1 MKRLL
6 KIINVSFIETRKKDE
21 KMSYKEYKRVFLIV
35 CDSMGIGN
43 AEDAAKFGDEGANT
57 IGHIAQAK
65 NGLYVENM
73 EGLGLGNLGDFMG
86 IHKVP
91 HQLGTTAALRE
102 VSNGKDTM
110 TGHWEMMGLKIDK
123 PFQTFTDTGF
133 PDEFIKLFEE
143 KTGRKCVGNYAE
155 SGTVILDKFGEHQL
169 ETGDWIVYTS
179 ADSVF
184 QIAANEEIIP
194 LDELY
199 KACKIAR
206 ELLMKDEWK
215 VGRVIARPFVGHK
228 KGEFKRT
235 PHRHDYALKPFGR
248 TVLNSLKD
256 NGLDVVGVGKIPDI
270 FVNEGITEGIH
281 TDDNTDGMMKTIELA
296 KKEQEGLIFVNL
308 VDFDA
313 VYGHRRNAIG
323 YGDAIELFDKQLDE
337 LMRNMHDDD
346 LLMITADHGNDPT
359 WKGTDHTR
367 EHVPLLM
374 YSKSL
379 AHPEKLGILDSYAVI
394 GATIADNFNVEN
406 PGIGYSLLDK
416 VVRTR

>member
-1 MKRLL
+1 
-6 KIINVSFIETRKKDE
+6 
-21 KMSYKEYKRVFLIV
+21 
-35 CDSMGIGN
+35 
-43 AEDAAKFGDEGANT
+43 
-57 IGHIAQAK
+57 
-65 NGLYVENM
+65 
-73 EGLGLGNLGDFMG
+73 
-86 IHKVP
+86 
-91 HQLGTTAALRE
+91 
-102 VSNGKDTM
+102 
-110 TGHWEMMGLKIDK
+110 
-123 PFQTFTDTGF
+123 
-133 PDEFIKLFEE
+133 
-143 KTGRKCVGNYAE
+143 
-155 SGTVILDKFGEHQL
+155 
-169 ETGDWIVYTS
+169 
-179 ADSVF
+179 
-184 QIAANEEIIP
+184 
-194 LDELY
+194 
-199 KACKIAR
+199 
-206 ELLMKDEWK
+206 MKDEWK

-379 AHPEKLGILDSYAVI
+379 AHPENLGVLDSYAVI

-416 VVRTR
+416 VARTR